1 MELFNKINI
10 NMKRIL
16 LALVAVLYCSFL
28 SAESFEITFNISG
41 VKSNSAYITVF
52 GDKDKTQLDC
62 GESKLPIENG
72 KFVIKGN
79 TNTQAVIRIFFTD
92 DKFLMKTVP
101 GGGYIPVKSSNLWFI
116 VYPGA
121 KFNVSG
127 SLEGKDFVEVYPT
140 EGTGKGENDIFA
152 LLNTK
157 MMPLLNESGN
167 LAIEAEVK
175 KDVLSKEQF
184 EKLNA
189 RAEEIEL
196 EVAKIRED
204 FIKEYPSSIAA
215 LWLMED
221 MLIRSQI
228 KPSALEGPLSK
239 VDKKYYDNYFYQT
252 VLGRVNGAK
261 MAVVGAKC
269 PNIKGIDQFGKEFSM
284 ESLRGKYVIIDFWG
298 TWCGAC
304 LAGTPAMKAFRDAN
318 ASKLQIVGVANDK
331 DQAKW
336 KACIEKNAM
345 NWPNIMQGKGEQD
358 FVAKFNVQGFPTK
371 VLVSPEGIILHRESG
386 ESEEFYKK
394 MEELIK

>member
-41 VKSNSAYITVF
+41 VSSNSAYVTVF
-52 GDKDKTQLDC
+52 GDKDKIQLNCND
-62 GESKLPIENG
+62 SKLAIDNG
-72 KFVIKGN
+72 KFIISGN
-79 TNTQAVIRIFFTD
+79 TDTQGVIRISFSG
-92 DKFLMKTVP
+92 DKQFLKMSDNR
-101 GGGYIPVKSSNLWFI
+101 GYLPVKSSNLWFI
-116 VYPGA
+116 VYPGV

-127 SLEGKDFVEVYPT
+127 SLEGKDFVDVYPT

-228 KPSALEGPLSK
+228 ESSALEVPLSK
-239 VDKKYYDNYFYQT
+239 GDKKY
-252 VLGRVNGAK
+252 
-261 MAVVGAKC
+261 
-269 PNIKGIDQFGKEFSM
+269 
-284 ESLRGKYVIIDFWG
+284 
-298 TWCGAC
+298 
-304 LAGTPAMKAFRDAN
+304 
-318 ASKLQIVGVANDK
+318 
-331 DQAKW
+331 
-336 KACIEKNAM
+336 
-345 NWPNIMQGKGEQD
+345 
-358 FVAKFNVQGFPTK
+358 
-371 VLVSPEGIILHRESG
+371 
-386 ESEEFYKK
+386 
-394 MEELIK
+394 